1 MSVKQAL
8 RDYDLLKVEDD
19 ISREVYYGCRQ
30 QWYATG
36 WKRVSGCGP
45 SVVSTIMNY
54 LERSRAQAGEE
65 RDEAANVTKERMV
78 CLMDDV
84 WISVTPTLRGIP
96 NTRILREGIERYA
109 SRRSLDLETDELAIP
124 GKRDARPPLSAV
136 ISFLKDALEQDVPVA
151 FLSLDNGDE
160 KALDTWHW
168 VVLVSVE
175 HDEGAGRALIEVIDE
190 CRLFGADLRK
200 WYETTSAGGGFVSLR
215 RARAE
220 ARGAR
225 A

>member
-8 RDYDLLKVEDD
+8 RDYNLLKVEDD
-19 ISREVYYGCRQ
+19 ISREIYYGCRQ

-54 LERSRAQAGEE
+54 MERSQALAGALCETSAQ
-65 RDEAANVTKERMV
+65 VTKERMV

-109 SRRSLDLETDELAIP
+109 SRRSLELETGELSIP
-124 GKRDARPPLSAV
+124 GRREARPPLSEV
-136 ISFLKDALEQDVPVA
+136 ISFLKDALAQDVPVA

-175 HDEGAGRALIEVIDE
+175 HDPGAEYARIEVIDE

-215 RARAE
+215 RACAPK
-220 ARGAR
+220 
-225 A
+225 